1 MDALSAEISEETG
14 QEVEQIT
21 PLTGGCVGEV
31 YRVWLGD
38 GTSVVA
44 KTGQPGDPLDIEGWM
59 LDYLADHSS
68 LPVPKVI
75 LARDSLLVMSY
86 IDGEDALS
94 PPSEIHAAELLAAL
108 HDVTADD
115 FGLERD
121 TVCGGIH
128 QPNGLYPSW
137 IEFFRDRRL
146 LYMANEAERVGQ
158 ISSETRIRIDDL
170 ATRLAEFIEELDTP
184 SLLHG
189 DVWGG
194 NILVHGDRIA
204 GFVDPA
210 IYYGDPEIELSFA
223 TMYATFGEGFFR
235 RYGELR
241 PLRSDYFDIRR
252 DVYNLWPILVHARL
266 FGGGYAKAVDI
277 TLTRLGF

>member
-121 TVCGGIH
+121 TGIV
-128 QPNGLYPSW
+128 
-137 IEFFRDRRL
+137 RL
-146 LYMANEAERVGQ
+146 RF
-158 ISSETRIRIDDL
+158 ISFS
-170 ATRLAEFIEELDTP
+170 
-184 SLLHG
+184 
-189 DVWGG
+189 
-194 NILVHGDRIA
+194 
-204 GFVDPA
+204 
-210 IYYGDPEIELSFA
+210 
-223 TMYATFGEGFFR
+223 YAVTKTCI
-235 RYGELR
+235 
-241 PLRSDYFDIRR
+241 DYFS
-252 DVYNLWPILVHARL
+252 
-266 FGGGYAKAVDI
+266 DI
-277 TLTRLGF
+277 TAKFVSDEQRRMELLMGAYNRMRY